1 MLRSRIVLIA
11 ICLALPLG
19 ASAAPEKPTLAEH
32 LLEILRADG
41 TISEERY
48 QELRGIAAAERQAVA
63 DVAANSDND
72 IRVSWKDG
80 FFLENP
86 KQHFKMQIG
95 GRIQTDWATYD
106 EESGVRQA
114 LGLTD
119 DIGSGTEFRRARVF
133 VKGQVAEN
141 VKFKAEYDFAGGDA
155 DFTDVYIQFTD
166 LPFVNQMT
174 VGHFKE
180 PFSLEA
186 LTSSRFLPFM
196 ERGLPVIAFAPARNS
211 GIMLNGSLWDESVTW
226 AIGGFRETDD
236 FGDGFGDSDYNVSAR
251 LTGSPVYRDEGRE
264 VLHLGLS
271 SSYRFLS
278 NEPVAFA
285 SMPESN
291 LGPDYV
297 DPNDIPADS
306 VWLLNPELAFEH
318 GPFSLQA
325 EYVYSAVEANDG
337 PDLDF
342 GGYYAYVSYF
352 LTGEHRNYSRSK
364 AIFGRLKPK
373 QNFKR
378 GEGLGAW
385 EVAARYS
392 HIDLDDNGV
401 DGGELTDW
409 TLALNWYLN
418 PFTRIMFNYILADL
432 EDVGNTNIFQ
442 ARFQVDF

>member
-48 QELRGIAAAERQAVA
+48 QELRGIAAAERQALV

-72 IRVSWKDG
+72 IRVGWKDG
-80 FFLENP
+80 FYLENP
-86 KQHFKMQIG
+86 KQQFKLQIG

-106 EESGVRQA
+106 EESGVGRA

-133 VKGQVAEN
+133 MRGQVAEN
-141 VKFKAEYDFAGGDA
+141 VKFRAEYDFAGGDT
-155 DFTDVYIQFTD
+155 DFNDVYLQFTDV
-166 LPFVNQMT
+166 PFANTVT

-180 PFSLEA
+180 PFSLEE
-186 LTSSRFLPFM
+186 LTSANFLTFM
-196 ERGLPVIAFAPARNS
+196 ERGLPNAFAPARNS
-211 GIMLNGSLWDESVTW
+211 GIMLNGNLWEESVTW
-226 AIGGFRETDD
+226 AIGGFRQTDD

-271 SSYRFLS
+271 GSYRSLS

-285 SMPESN
+285 SEPESN
-291 LGPDYV
+291 LGPDYL
-297 DPNDIPADS
+297 DTGDIASDS
-306 VWLLNPELAFEH
+306 VWMLNPELAYVH

-325 EYVYSAVEANDG
+325 EYMFSSVDANSGSD
-337 PDLDF
+337 PEF
-342 GGYYAYVSYF
+342 GGYYAYLSYF
-352 LTGEHRNYSRSK
+352 LTGEHRNYSRSN
-364 AIFGRLKPK
+364 AAFGRVRPK

-378 GEGLGAW
+378 GGGPGAW

-392 HIDLDDNGV
+392 HIDLDDEAIS
-401 DGGELTDW
+401 GGELADW
-409 TLALNWYLN
+409 TVALNWYLN
-418 PFTRIMFNYILADL
+418 PFTRLMFNYILADL
-432 EDVGNTNIFQ
+432 EDAGDTNIFQ